1 MDNHPKILIIR
12 LSSIGDIVLTTP
24 IVRCI
29 KKQVPNAEVHYLTK
43 ASNAIILNNNTYIDK
58 IHCYSN
64 SLSETISELKKENYT
79 LIIDLHKK
87 LRSLIVCFRLHKPV
101 KSFDPLRIK
110 KWLFVKWKINKMP
123 NKHIVDRYFDATKGL
138 DIINDGEGLDYFLNE
153 EDYIAPDALPLSFQ
167 DGYVAIVVGSRHNT
181 KQMPIDM
188 MIKLCNGIDKSIVLL
203 GDKNDR
209 YKAVKIENA
218 VGARVFNGCGAY
230 NLNQTASLIKNSYGV
245 ITPDTGLMHIAA
257 ALDKNIIS
265 VWGNTVPEF
274 GMYPYMSKDSKAEVN
289 IFEEKNLS
297 CRPCH
302 KLGYSKCPKKH
313 FRCMRNLD
321 IDKIISITNNWKT
334 NKDN

>member
-1 MDNHPKILIIR
+1 MDNPPKILIIR

-24 IVRCI
+24 IIRCL
-29 KKQVPNAEVHYLTK
+29 KKQLPDAEVHYLTK
-43 ASNAIILNNNTYIDK
+43 ASNAIILNNNPYIDK

-64 SLSETISELKKENYT
+64 SLSETIKELKKENYT
-79 LIIDLHKK
+79 LVIDLHKK
-87 LRSLIVCFRLHKPV
+87 LRSLIVCFRLHKPI
-101 KSFDPLRIK
+101 KAFDPLRIK
-110 KWLFVKWKINKMP
+110 KWFYVKWKINNMP
-123 NKHIVDRYFDATKGL
+123 NKHIVDRYFDTIKSL
-138 DIINDGEGLDYFLNE
+138 DIVNDGEGLDYFLNE
-153 EDYIAPDALPLSFQ
+153 EDYISPDALPLSFQ

-188 MIKLCNGIDKSIVLL
+188 MIKLCNGIEKSIVLL

-209 YKAVKIENA
+209 HKAVKIENA

-230 NLNQTASLIKNSYGV
+230 NLNQTASLIKNSDGV

-274 GMYPYMSKDSKAEVN
+274 GMYPYMSKESKAEVY

-302 KLGYSKCPKKH
+302 KLGYNKCPKKH